1 MIERSKRKSR
11 VESNIAMIASARRRR
26 NEVWTTLRDA
36 RLVCSSMIHT
46 AIDADGELDLDRLDG
61 ISILLGRSPH
71 VLNRYKLSTK
81 SLFER
86 VDVPL
91 DLLIRRHA
99 DLPISTIRR
108 AQKVRQMLSITSISA
123 SALVAVYGKEALDVT
138 HLANWRLNLP

>member
-11 VESNIAMIASARRRR
+11 VESNIAMIASARSRR
-26 NEVWTTLRDA
+26 NEIWTTLRDA

-46 AIDADGELDLDRLDG
+46 GIDVDRGLDPDRLDG

-71 VLNRYKLSTK
+71 VLNRYKLSSK

-86 VDVPL
+86 VHVPL

-99 DLPISTIRR
+99 HLPISTVRR
-108 AQKVRQMLSITSISA
+108 AQKVRQVLSITSISA
-123 SALVAVYGKEALDVT
+123 TAHRPCIRQGVLDEA
-138 HLANWRLNLP
+138 HLANCRLNLP